1 MTFQCRIIIASLM
14 TDLVETQGVVRVAC
28 RLELVTECELGKL
41 DRAVE
46 VTHVPGQPAQYPGL
60 VTRT

>member
-1 MTFQCRIIIASLM
+1 M
-14 TDLVETQGVVRVAC
+14 TDLVETQGVVRVAG
-28 RLELVTECELGKL
+28 RPELVTECELGKL

>member
-1 MTFQCRIIIASLM
+1 M
-14 TDLVETQGVVRVAC
+14 TDLVETQGVVRVAG
-28 RLELVTECELGKL
+28 RPELVTECELGKL

-46 VTHVPGQPAQYPGL
+46 VTHVPSEPAMGY